1 MRSFTYEFVERGI
14 FFNPHRIA
22 EHLRQFLK
30 QPRLYFPKS
39 TLPTHLLNFPNFLA
53 FLSFCLEEDG
63 FAREDC
69 TSLVTRL
76 IQCKLASYNFYPPPM
91 LSRAKHFVTST
102 FVGVLYSVVHTPA
115 VLGLGRSHCTQT
127 LSPSKMV
134 HKWFWNGVKILR

>member
-1 MRSFTYEFVERGI
+1 MDCR
-14 FFNPHRIA
+14 N
-22 EHLRQFLK
+22 LRQFLK

-91 LSRAKHFVTST
+91 LSCAKHFVT
-102 FVGVLYSVVHTPA
+102 FVGVLYSAVHAPCCVGFGEVSFYANIQHKICLNESETAGIGIWIMDPQWIIHSLA
-115 VLGLGRSHCTQT
+115 KPNYLLG
-127 LSPSKMV
+127 
-134 HKWFWNGVKILR
+134 